1 MSKQSERKHSGD
13 LEGVQMEKMR
23 EELEEMRK
31 ALDSEK
37 QMKNL
42 LMQ

>member
-1 MSKQSERKHSGD
+1 MSMQWEQKHSGD
-13 LEGVQMEKMR
+13 EEGGLVEKMR